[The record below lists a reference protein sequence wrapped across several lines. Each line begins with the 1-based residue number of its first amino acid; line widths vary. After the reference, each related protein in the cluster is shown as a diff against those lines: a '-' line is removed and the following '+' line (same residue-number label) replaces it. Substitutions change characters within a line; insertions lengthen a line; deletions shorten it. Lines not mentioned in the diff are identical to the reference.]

1 MEPPACTPDEW
12 QAEISTRLADMQEQ
26 LGRME
31 TQAISTDG
39 RVSGLEDRMDVAD
52 RERLSLTATV
62 ETIRSPALP
71 EIDRIVRS
79 VIGDEL
85 DRREIVARA
94 AKQKALEARFGT
106 DLEDDLAQMER
117 IKRFG
122 VTSASKF
129 WYVVLSGAGGALLML
144 AGRLLT

>member
-62 ETIRSPALP
+62 EIGLRNTGAT
-71 EIDRIVRS
+71 RS
-79 VIGDEL
+79 V
-85 DRREIVARA
+85 
-94 AKQKALEARFGT
+94 
-106 DLEDDLAQMER
+106 
-117 IKRFG
+117 
-122 VTSASKF
+122 
-129 WYVVLSGAGGALLML
+129 
-144 AGRLLT
+144 